1 MAEFYDKDGRL
12 FIHAPA
18 SGGYYDG
25 PAQTSDLQNHPD
37 DYEKYLAAKRDAE
50 AKAAKA
56 EAEAQA
62 IPDEPEYRDPPI
74 EEYVKSAGYPEDT
87 GEAKM
92 AQAPFIPMAD
102 LNDDGPIDPVAEKED
117 K

>member
-37 DYEKYLAAKRDAE
+37 DYKKYLAAKRDAE

-62 IPDEPEYRDPPI
+62 EPEPHDALI
-74 EEYVKSAGYPEDT
+74 EEQT
-87 GEAKM
+87 
-92 AQAPFIPMAD
+92 PFIPMAD
-102 LNDDGPIDPVAEKED
+102 LKEDGPIDPVAEKED